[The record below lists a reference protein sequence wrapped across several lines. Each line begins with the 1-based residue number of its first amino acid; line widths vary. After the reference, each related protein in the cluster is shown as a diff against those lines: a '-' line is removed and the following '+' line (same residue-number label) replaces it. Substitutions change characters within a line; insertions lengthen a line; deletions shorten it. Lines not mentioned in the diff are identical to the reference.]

1 MKNIVTKGTEIIGV
15 NYPISGDKCVV
26 GQILSYNESLAK
38 IAFKKSWDDGNK
50 ILYAEARYVGRSGIP
65 TTEEVKIG
73 QFGAFYRTGTGNI
86 DFQTSQPSFQLTDEA
101 ATDKASFVMFF
112 DFIEEEPS
120 DEPAF
125 QGEEFSFASWRPT
138 LSSRLAAIPTGPTV
152 RIYTGR
158 FFWPFFYLNTP
169 QNKDFRCFLAKSY
182 TINYYSGYAS
192 GVYTGLL
199 FSHSRTYFT
208 HSPSAQDGNTNRVYM
223 YVPRIGV
230 SNKADFVGE
239 NWHPYDNPPYVF
251 VEIVE
256 YNDPTKT
263 WTSIVRAFIRVATPY
278 PSDYIQY
285 DYELYDSGKS
295 LDYGLHITDKAVHSN
310 PARTETNFPDLNK
323 DGRWMSEYS
332 LCTAAQGIELQQG
345 TRVEFIVK
353 SRKSGHH
360 GTPVEAWR
368 KWVLALTSPDVKAT
382 RVDLYTSSYDTS
394 FNDDAVNYII
404 GNIGT
409 GGTVPNTGITARYY
423 TTSIIFNI
431 AEERSEVTRNAI
443 SWFKWDGSAWVI
455 ASVGDTI
462 TNITVFDIWA
472 EKSRQSN
479 TVTTSFTLI

>member
-1 MKNIVTKGTEIIGV
+1 MKNIVTKGTEIIGRH
-15 NYPISGDKCVV
+15 YPISGDKCVI
-26 GQILSYNESLAK
+26 GQVVDVSSNGIT
-38 IAFKKSWDDGNK
+38 FKKVWDSGNK
-50 ILYAEARYVGRSGIP
+50 LFYAMLRYNGRVQETIEDEHKPLIGSYCLFHRVGNYNSPGNSGFELY
-65 TTEEVKIG
+65 TEDASK
-73 QFGAFYRTGTGNI
+73 
-86 DFQTSQPSFQLTDEA
+86 SSFLCLVDYFE
-101 ATDKASFVMFF
+101 K
-112 DFIEEEPS
+112 EEEPS

-263 WTSIVRAFIRVATPY
+263 WTSIVRAFIRLATPY

-285 DYELYDSGKS
+285 DHELYDSGKS